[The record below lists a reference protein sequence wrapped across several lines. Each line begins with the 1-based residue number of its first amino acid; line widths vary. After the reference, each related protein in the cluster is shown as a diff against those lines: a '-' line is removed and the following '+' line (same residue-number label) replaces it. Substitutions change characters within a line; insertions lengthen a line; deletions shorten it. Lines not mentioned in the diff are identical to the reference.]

1 MQSTTAKTSFRKR
14 LQLVILHLEALF
26 DKPFGPSW
34 NPLRQMGTLSF
45 FYFWIVAV
53 SGIYVYA
60 LFETTVADAYNSV
73 EYITHDQWYLGGIMR
88 SLHRYASDAMVVT
101 LVLHLSREFIMDR
114 YRDVRWFTWFTGV
127 PIIWFVFVSGISGYW
142 LVWDMLAQYVALG
155 SMEWLDWLG
164 IFGEPVANNFL
175 MEGSLTD
182 RFFTLLVFMHIF
194 APLFLL
200 FIMWIHVMRVTQP
213 KINPPRGLAVGS
225 LLMFVILAILKPAVS
240 HAPANLDIVASELNL
255 DWFYMGLYPVFDKW
269 GAGTLWGLAIGV
281 SVIMAAMPWIP
292 PLKRPKA
299 AVVFL
304 DKCNGCTRCFVDCPF
319 GAISMVP
326 RSDGRPFEREAV
338 VEPDLCT
345 SCGICVGSC
354 PVSTPFRRTEELET
368 GIDLPDLSLKL
379 LRDKTK
385 KAAARAVEKP
395 SDKPKVLVFG
405 CDFAAD
411 AKSIVS
417 DGVAALSM
425 PCIGMLPPSF
435 MDYTL
440 SQEGID
446 GVFITGCQSCD
457 CFSRLGNRWTEE
469 RIAGVRDPYLRKRVN
484 RDRIK
489 VFWASKIQG
498 ESLSSEIEVFRET
511 LAVENASDADEKEN
525 A

>member
-1 MQSTTAKTSFRKR
+1 MSTSSSELSMRKR
-14 LQLVILHLEALF
+14 LQYAVLHLEAVF
-26 DKPFGPSW
+26 DKPFGPQW

-45 FYFWIVAV
+45 FYYWVVAAT
-53 SGIYVYA
+53 GIYIYI
-60 LFETTVADAYNSV
+60 LFETTVGEAYQSV
-73 EYITHDQWYLGGIMR
+73 EYITHNQWYLGGIMR

-127 PIIWFVFVSGISGYW
+127 PIIWFVFISGISGYW

-194 APLFLL
+194 GPLFLL
-200 FIMWIHVMRVTQP
+200 FIMWIHVMRVSQP
-213 KINPPRGLAVGS
+213 KINPPRGLAIGS
-225 LLMFVILAILKPAVS
+225 LLMFVILAILKPALS
-240 HAPANLDIVASELNL
+240 HAPANLDVVPSELNL
-255 DWFYMGLYPVFDKW
+255 DWFYMMLYPVFDNW
-269 GAGTLWGLAIGV
+269 GAGTMWGLAIGI
-281 SVIMAAMPWIP
+281 SVILAAMPWIP
-292 PLKRPKA
+292 PLKRPKP

-304 DKCNGCTRCFVDCPF
+304 EKCNGCTRCFADCPF

-338 VEPDLCT
+338 VDTDLCT

-354 PVSTPFRRTEELET
+354 PISTPFRRTEELVT

-379 LRDKTK
+379 LRDKTQ
-385 KAAARAVEKP
+385 KAVTKIKESQ
-395 SDKPKVLVFG
+395 SDRPGVMVFG
-405 CDFAAD
+405 CDYAAS
-411 AKSIVS
+411 AKDMES
-417 DGVAALSM
+417 DGVASLSL

-435 MDYTL
+435 MDFAL
-440 SQEGID
+440 SQDGVE

-469 RIAGVRDPYLRKRVN
+469 RIAGVRDPYLRKRVE
-484 RDRIK
+484 RERIK
-489 VFWASKIQG
+489 IVWGSKVQG
-498 ESLSSEIEVFRET
+498 ECLANEIEDFRSSI
-511 LAVENASDADEKEN
+511 ENLDTDGQEDI
-525 A
+525 